1 MQPTIKPASLNA
13 RLFALLDSVL
23 KDGSFIPPMYHP
35 VILNLVKPFLQKTPE
50 SDLREQIIKL
60 RDEIIPFILGE

>member
-1 MQPTIKPASLNA
+1 MQEIKQSTTAS
-13 RLFALLDSVL
+13 RLYALLNSVL
-23 KDGSFIPPMYHP
+23 EDGTFIPKMYHP
-35 VILNLVKPFLQKTPE
+35 VIMNLVKPFLKNTSE